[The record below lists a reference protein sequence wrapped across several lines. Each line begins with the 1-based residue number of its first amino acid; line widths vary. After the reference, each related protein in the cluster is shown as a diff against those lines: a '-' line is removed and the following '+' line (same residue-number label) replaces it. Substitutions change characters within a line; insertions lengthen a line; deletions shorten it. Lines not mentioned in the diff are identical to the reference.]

1 MQTINISTPSENLIV
16 SENGN
21 QPQQSSSELEKLLTA
36 NMSLAVWLIFLG
48 IGGGLLA
55 RYYVRIGYLPEME
68 WNAALVYLFVCS
80 VWGSV
85 IGSVLTI
92 SLYLPGVIW
101 SEIIV
106 FEPTLDNHLTYLAEH
121 DDSSGKRSM
130 RKEPCIRSIMRYLGI
145 PFAVVLLASHLCL
158 RFSNPEIKP
167 IGFYWV
173 FAVLILVWTFF
184 YMKGEFRRRLM
195 SEEYPE
201 HKKKTLGRQIFRYS
215 IWFTI
220 SVLLN
225 QIAMYVI
232 YILADRTSRLSHFYI
247 LTGICTAGVW
257 LSTNVVAMRH
267 RYYPR
272 QALVAALVMAVVLLF
287 AVDRFSDLSMKLMSR
302 YGVGDGKTFNLL
314 VTADA
319 VPLLNS
325 EGVCTCGPQHLC
337 NVEILS
343 KMGDHYFVRV
353 DRRVDMKVDCRV
365 VENLARVEITLP
377 KSDVIAIR
385 RLYTP

>member
-55 RYYVRIGYLPEME
+55 RYYIRIGYLPEME

-85 IGSVLTI
+85 IGLVLTI

-106 FEPTLDNHLTYLAEH
+106 FETPLDNHLTSLAEH
-121 DDSSGKRSM
+121 DDTSGKRSM

-145 PFAVVLLASHLCL
+145 PFLVVLLASHLCL
-158 RFSNPEIKP
+158 RFSKPEIQP

-173 FAVLILVWTFF
+173 FAVLILVRTFF
-184 YMKGEFRRRLM
+184 YMRGEFRRRLV
-195 SEEYPE
+195 SECPE
-201 HKKKTLGRQIFRYS
+201 TLRRQIFRYS

-232 YILADRTSRLSHFYI
+232 YILADRTSRLGNFII

-257 LSTNVVAMRH
+257 LSTNVVAVRH

-272 QALVAALVMAVVLLF
+272 QALVAALVMAVLLLF
-287 AVDRFSDLSMKLMSR
+287 WVDRYSDLSMKLMNR
-302 YGVGDGKTFNLL
+302 YGVGEGKEVIVVVNEKGTKTLEDLGFTKGTWRLEKVN
-314 VTADA
+314 
-319 VPLLNS
+319 
-325 EGVCTCGPQHLC
+325 
-337 NVEILS
+337 ILS
-343 KMGDHYFVRV
+343 KMGDHYFL
-353 DRRVDMKVDCRV
+353 K
-365 VENLARVEITLP
+365 LGAHSFTLP
-377 KSDVIAIR
+377 KSEVESIHRYDPDATTR
-385 RLYTP
+385 